1 MSGNDHGSKARGRQH
16 AAHDPAP
23 RSPSMLFSPLQLRDV
38 RFPNRIVI
46 GPMQTS
52 VAGADGLTNDWHFQ
66 HLAKYT
72 LGGAGS
78 VMIEALI
85 VDPIGGKQLR
95 RLRYLVG
102 RPCAAAQAHRRFFA
116 SPGRPR
122 GGAVASLWTEGVAAT
137 SQARAGPP
145 RRRGHGQRRTTM
157 AACQRV
163 GRGEP
168 LVGCLQARSLTIEE
182 IRKLVEDY
190 RQCARRAAE
199 VPTSTFWRKMAP
211 TAICC
216 TRFLSPIANRRRDA
230 YGGDFNGRLR

>member
-23 RSPSMLFSPLQLRDV
+23 RSPSKVFSPLQLRDV

-66 HLAKYT
+66 HLAKHAV
-72 LGGAGS
+72 GGAGT

-102 RPCAAAQAHRRFFA
+102 RRCAGAQAHRRVFA

-168 LVGCLQARSLTIEE
+168 GRLVATAVADDRRDLQAARALGVDPGF
-182 IRKLVEDY
+182 KLW
-190 RQCARRAAE
+190 
-199 VPTSTFWRKMAP
+199 PPS
-211 TAICC
+211 
-216 TRFLSPIANRRRDA
+216 
-230 YGGDFNGRLR
+230 